1 MPHFFRLAI
10 TNPLPMLSF
19 LIMRPF
25 PDWCRIGALALNW
38 FNWQGYRHANALPI
52 LGNAL
57 PIPCQLRTKIQLTEK
72 NQSKTIDFQ
81 SLPSEGRCSANP
93 VGIKNLS
100 GAVFGLPMEC
110 QLGSNGLPIECQST
124 DIANWLPME
133 CQFTSNPMSFDC
145 QLDTNWLPI
154 GCQLAV
160 NQMPIATQSD
170 AN

>member
-1 MPHFFRLAI
+1 MEYMMPYYGVFVYLDISTNLTNKSGGKVPHFFRLAI

-38 FNWQGYRHANALPI
+38 FNCRGYQHANAVPI
-52 LGNAL
+52 LANAL

-81 SLPSEGRCSANP
+81 SLPSEGQCSANP

-100 GAVFGLPMEC
+100 GAVFRLPMEC

-124 DIANWLPME
+124 DIAN
-133 CQFTSNPMSFDC
+133 
-145 QLDTNWLPI
+145 
-154 GCQLAV
+154 
-160 NQMPIATQSD
+160 
-170 AN
+170 